1 MYIHIYI
8 YTYIYIY
15 IYVYIHTYA
24 SAPFWSGAPE
34 PRCATRARLV
44 RNRGPRDMYT
54 YAIYYTHIY
63 IYIYIYIYVWSL
75 LFTLVVMPW
84 SGASLRRRFAVA
96 PRRPPLSG
104 LRRRPAEARRVPV
117 PGEVQRQGAAL
128 GGKQKG
134 GAGHSGRTGPS
145 VAVDRGTGEPLV
157 GPIRARMPSAPIRR
171 RWR

>member
-1 MYIHIYI
+1 M
-8 YTYIYIY
+8 YIYI
-15 IYVYIHTYA
+15 HTQA
-24 SAPFWSGAPE
+24 RPSGAARRSLDARRAPGSSE
-34 PRCATRARLV
+34 TGGLATCIHMLF
-44 RNRGPRDMYT
+44 
-54 YAIYYTHIY
+54 ITHT
-63 IYIYIYIYVWSL
+63 YIYIYIYVWSL